1 MPQRLGNWRPEKV
14 RNRSVP
20 AAIRAVTM
28 THPHSHPDSQS
39 QFGHA
44 RARLTI
50 GSLDVPMLTVTA
62 QYNPSELELTKE
74 IPFGEDAGL
83 GVTASADSQRTAA
96 ANSGASKL
104 EFNGSKGRTLKVEMM
119 FDGFETGHS
128 IEPQIELL
136 DRLSSSRD
144 PSSTKEELRRPHN
157 CIVAWGTGNRS
168 IPPFRCAITSLT
180 VKYTVFSTHGVP
192 LRAMVTVMLKEVAV
206 VELGATARTVLSA
219 SNAAARA
226 LVGRDASAP
235 ISSIAA
241 RISGGVRMDA
251 MALVDRARRVL

>member
-1 MPQRLGNWRPEKV
+1 MPQGLGNWRPQKV
-14 RNRSVP
+14 RNRGRLAP
-20 AAIRAVTM
+20 IRALTM
-28 THPHSHPDSQS
+28 THLTARPESQS

-83 GVTASADSQRTAA
+83 GVTASADTQRTAA

-104 EFNGSKGRTLKVEMM
+104 EFNGSKGRTLKVEML

-192 LRAMVTVMLKEVAV
+192 LRALVTVMLKEVAV
-206 VELGATARTVLSA
+206 VELGTSARTVLAA
-219 SNAAARA
+219 SNAAARLLA
-226 LVGRDASAP
+226 GRDFAAP

-241 RISGGVRMDA
+241 RISGGVRLDA
-251 MALVDRARRVL
+251 LALLDRARRAV